1 MLNLVWVNT
10 FLALAQ
16 VRNFQQAATQL
27 GIAQPTVTQHIQ
39 KLEEKVGVTLFR
51 RTRHG
56 CKMTQGA
63 QAFLPYARSLVRIN
77 DQALAD
83 LSRHQ
88 LRIGASSNVGIYL
101 LPPLMKR
108 YLEERAHSGLEL
120 TIESNP
126 SIAEKLD
133 NGELDVALMEWWDGR
148 PGFDAFCWKHEPVV
162 LIVDP
167 SHPLATSS
175 SVSREQVGQLEL
187 LGGEPGTGT
196 GRLLTNFF
204 ESEGAVPR
212 VSRQLGSTEA
222 VKQNVKAGLGVS
234 LVIRS
239 AVDEEVSY
247 GSLCAIALEDP
258 ALTKPLYLVTRTG
271 ELDHSPPRRFAEF
284 LRNSFPRLTA

>member
-10 FLALAQ
+10 FLALADI
-16 VRNFQQAATQL
+16 RSFQQAASQL

-39 KLEEKVGVTLFR
+39 KLEEKLGVTLFQ

-56 CKMTQGA
+56 CKMTQAA
-63 QAFLPYARSLVRIN
+63 QVFLPYARSLVRIN

-108 YLEERAHSGLEL
+108 YLEERAHSALEL
-120 TIESNP
+120 TIEANP
-126 SIAEKLD
+126 SIAEKLQ

-162 LIVDP
+162 LIVHP
-167 SHPLATSS
+167 SHPLAASS
-175 SVSREQVGQLEL
+175 SVSRDQVGQLHL

-196 GRLLTNFF
+196 GRLLKNFF
-204 ESEGAVPR
+204 ESDGAMPK

-234 LVIRS
+234 LVMRS
-239 AVDEEVSY
+239 AVEEEVAY
-247 GSLCAIALEDP
+247 GSLCAIPLDDP
-258 ALTKPLYLVTRTG
+258 SLAKPLYLVTREG
-271 ELDHSPPRRFAEF
+271 QQNYSPPLRFAAF
-284 LRNSFPRLTA
+284 LRNSGN

>member
-16 VRNFQQAATQL
+16 ARNFQQAASHL

-39 KLEEKVGVTLFR
+39 KLEEKLGVALFQ

-63 QAFLPYARSLVRIN
+63 QVFLPYARSLVRIN

-162 LIVDP
+162 LIVHP
-167 SHPLATSS
+167 SHPLAAAPR
-175 SVSREQVGQLEL
+175 VSREQIGQLEL

-196 GRLLTNFF
+196 GRLLKSFF
-204 ESEGAVPR
+204 ESDDAMPK

-234 LVIRS
+234 LVMRS
-239 AVDEEVSY
+239 AVDEEVAY
-247 GSLCAIALEDP
+247 GSLCAIALDLP
-258 ALTKPLYLVTRTG
+258 ALTKPIYLIHRK
-271 ELDHSPPRRFAEF
+271 DHGGLSPSADFTDFMRAAR
-284 LRNSFPRLTA
+284 